1 MCKNFF
7 RFVCFVLCINL
18 FFAGNL
24 FTVQAMNKRTVKN
37 LLKTAIK
44 PVGKVLYV
52 YGGGWNQEDNGAGR
66 PAKTIGLYPLWQK
79 FYDLQNRKR
88 QKRN

>member
-24 FTVQAMNKRTVKN
+24 YTVQAMNKRTVKN

-66 PAKTIGLYPLWQK
+66 PAKTIGLYPLW
-79 FYDLQNRKR
+79 R
-88 QKRN
+88 